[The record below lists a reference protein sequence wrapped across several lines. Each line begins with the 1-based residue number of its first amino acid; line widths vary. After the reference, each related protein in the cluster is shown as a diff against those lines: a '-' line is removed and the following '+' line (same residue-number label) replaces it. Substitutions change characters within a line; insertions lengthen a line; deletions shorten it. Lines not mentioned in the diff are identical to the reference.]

1 MFVTCKVKVFCSIP
15 QIQTSRAV
23 FVALVLPCQR
33 KYLRQNEY
41 LCGNGVAEAM
51 VKTVLK
57 YILTVML
64 MFVSLACS
72 RAGDIKVTG
81 YNIVSMVP
89 TGLSSVKVTL
99 SADIVNNRPAFS
111 LKDVEGSMVYVG
123 NGEKINVGNFK
134 ADPCELPKGSS
145 KALATVYLSLDEELS
160 LLKIFTMARN
170 FQLED
175 YVVNASGVVKTGGIS
190 RKLSFKDI
198 PLRKFIDK
206 TYRKK

>member
-1 MFVTCKVKVFCSIP
+1 
-15 QIQTSRAV
+15 
-23 FVALVLPCQR
+23 
-33 KYLRQNEY
+33 
-41 LCGNGVAEAM
+41 M

-57 YILTVML
+57 YIQTVML

-99 SADIVNNRPAFS
+99 SADIVNNGPAFS

-145 KALATVYLSLDEELS
+145 KALATVYISLDEELS

>member
-1 MFVTCKVKVFCSIP
+1 
-15 QIQTSRAV
+15 
-23 FVALVLPCQR
+23 
-33 KYLRQNEY
+33 
-41 LCGNGVAEAM
+41 
-51 VKTVLK
+51 
-57 YILTVML
+57 
-64 MFVSLACS
+64 
-72 RAGDIKVTG
+72 
-81 YNIVSMVP
+81 
-89 TGLSSVKVTL
+89 
-99 SADIVNNRPAFS
+99 
-111 LKDVEGSMVYVG
+111 MVYVG
-123 NGEKINVGNFK
+123 NGENINVGNFK

>member
-1 MFVTCKVKVFCSIP
+1 MKKILLGMSGGVDS
-15 QIQTSRAV
+15 SAA
-23 FVALVLPCQR
+23 ALL
-33 KYLRQNEY
+33 
-41 LCGNGVAEAM
+41 
-51 VKTVLK
+51 LK
-57 YILTVML
+57 Q
-64 MFVSLACS
+64 
-72 RAGDIKVTG
+72 AGYDVTG
-81 YNIVSMVP
+81 
-89 TGLSSVKVTL
+89 VTL
-99 SADIVNNRPAFS
+99 RLYDNADLGEEHTGKTCCS

-145 KALATVYLSLDEELS
+145 KALATVYISLDEELS

>member
-1 MFVTCKVKVFCSIP
+1 
-15 QIQTSRAV
+15 
-23 FVALVLPCQR
+23 
-33 KYLRQNEY
+33 
-41 LCGNGVAEAM
+41 M
-51 VKTVLK
+51 VKAIFK
-57 YILTVML
+57 NILVVML
-64 MFVSLACS
+64 MFLSLACS

-81 YNIVSMVP
+81 YSIVSMVP

-99 SADIVNNRPAFS
+99 SADIVNNGPAFS

-190 RKLSFKDI
+190 RKLACKDV
-198 PLRKFIDK
+198 PLLRCVDE
-206 TYRKK
+206 TDRRE